1 MGRLYSA
8 RCAPV
13 KSCRALRNTSSASSG
28 GRIGRRLSGGP
39 DAPQR
44 GTGVCVGAQS
54 QDRST
59 RADAWR
65 PPRFRYPRS
74 EDRDRFDRLTKRRS
88 KRLATAHQ
96 ISPHDRSHRAHGV
109 HRVPARPH
117 ELFAVVDFPC
127 WLRPHAQRDSSN
139 RDVGFFPFVRA
150 HARRGHA
157 GDCREPRISRRRL
170 GLGKARNRGSCVR
183 GQLSGSGLH
192 TGRSQA
198 KRQRGCGS
206 RWTPIRSRAGLESR
220 ARCGFFLRSR
230 PPMSCLGVWRPR
242 LTRIRGYR

>member
-8 RCAPV
+8 RCAHCQIMPRP
-13 KSCRALRNTSSASSG
+13 CATPPAPARRPGEIHDANRNWRRRGLRDEL
-28 GRIGRRLSGGP
+28 GR
-39 DAPQR
+39 
-44 GTGVCVGAQS
+44 V
-54 QDRST
+54 
-59 RADAWR
+59 R

-74 EDRDRFDRLTKRRS
+74 EDRDRFETLTKRRS

-96 ISPHDRSHRAHGV
+96 ISTYDRSRRVHRV

-117 ELFAVVDFPC
+117 ELSAVVDFPC

-206 RWTPIRSRAGLESR
+206 LGRRYDHGL
-220 ARCGFFLRSR
+220 
-230 PPMSCLGVWRPR
+230 VWRAERVVGSSCGLDRQCRAWGLAAAPYADPR
-242 LTRIRGYR
+242 ISIKNHEEA